1 MSSVLAPVPA
11 DANPSFE
18 FAAEEKPLAMPTTT
32 TGPRY
37 DAVREQ
43 YSRGRETLADRLRSW
58 RPTRLVTSMQGK
70 LVLTSLLVSVLPM
83 ILVAQITSSIIVGRF
98 QNSLET
104 WLLEV
109 SSYFLSAVKESQVE
123 TSGIIDFIVSQ
134 PGWIDPSTNRL
145 HINAPVRK
153 LLKSLGYD
161 AIAIIDENLNI
172 VSSYPDDLSIKSVA
186 LSGVSNLY
194 ATTHDGHLTMMSG
207 AIKRENV
214 GGKPISLFIGNWL
227 DEDFMSAAR
236 AVSSIEIGLYY
247 REDGVFRQVF
257 SSHNMNINRVLPP
270 GILRRIEAT
279 HAPVLQQANGFG
291 YGNVLYRGITTN
303 NGETVAVLS
312 TSMVKPTVIEGVIG
326 RKSLFFGI
334 FISGLLL
341 SALVGV
347 LVSRRLSA
355 PMQNL
360 AKATQRIALG
370 DYAQV
375 PVNGDDEV
383 ADLARA
389 FNRMAEDLGKM
400 RALEGELRRRERIA
414 ALGEISVGIAHEVRN
429 PLGTIKTSAELV
441 RRRGGL
447 CEEDLMLIGHV
458 IDEVGRIDAL
468 ITDFLDFAK
477 PRSPVMRNV
486 CLSDVVARVAK
497 FFAPE
502 FAKRNIDVEVQD
514 EIPGL
519 ETQADSDQIFQ
530 ASINLVLN
538 ALDAM
543 PSGGKLFIRTS
554 REGSNA
560 RISFTDTGAGVEPDI
575 QDKIFNPFFTTKATG
590 TGLGL
595 AKVFAI
601 MRSHDGAVECH
612 SEAGNGATFTLVFPI
627 VDGERP

>member
-1 MSSVLAPVPA
+1 
-11 DANPSFE
+11 
-18 FAAEEKPLAMPTTT
+18 MPTT

-37 DAVREQ
+37 DALREQ
-43 YSRGRETLADRLRSW
+43 YSRWREALADRLRSW

-145 HINAPVRK
+145 HISAPVRK

-161 AIAIIDENLNI
+161 AIAIVDENLNI

-207 AIKRENV
+207 AIKREIS

-257 SSHNMNINRVLPP
+257 SSHNMNTNRVLPT
-270 GILRRIEAT
+270 GILRRLEAT

-312 TSMVKPTVIEGVIG
+312 TSMVKPTIIEGVIG

-355 PMQNL
+355 PMHNL

-375 PVNGDDEV
+375 PVDGDDEV

-400 RALEGELRRRERIA
+400 HALEGELRRRERIA

-486 CLSDVVARVAK
+486 RLSDIVTRIAQ

-502 FAKRNIDVEVQD
+502 FARRNIDIEIQD

-519 ETQADSDQIFQ
+519 ETQADSDQVFQ

-543 PSGGKLFIRTS
+543 PMGGKLFIRTS
-554 REGSNA
+554 REGNNA
-560 RISFTDTGAGVEPDI
+560 RISFTDTGGGVEPDI

-601 MRSHDGAVECH
+601 MRSHDGSVECH

-627 VDGERP
+627 VDGGRS